1 MRARDELGGRS
12 VTIGDVRLQL
22 AGADPTTNDLGSM
35 RRFADRWREHG
46 DPYYNAAL
54 RSDRGDFAPL
64 G

>member
-1 MRARDELGGRS
+1 

-22 AGADPTTNDLGSM
+22 VGADPATNDLGAI
-35 RRFADRWREHG
+35 RRFAERWRERA